1 MRRPRYDAQSMNE
14 NAPRV
19 GMDVPERIEIDGGAA
34 TVEELWAAV
43 FTYGHFTAM
52 QVRDLRTRGIEL
64 HLRRLDAATG
74 ELFVSSL
81 EGDRVREL
89 IRHALADR
97 RDASV
102 RVYVFSRDG
111 VPSVI
116 VTVRPPG
123 GVPTVPQRLE
133 PIVYQRPLAHIKRVG
148 GFAEIDHT
156 SLAKRH
162 GYDGSLL
169 TGPEGEISEGGIA
182 NIGFFEGPTVVW
194 PAAPHLHGITMQL
207 LEGALAERGTPS
219 RRASVSLADVSSFE
233 GAFLTNARGIVAIGT
248 IGDQTLSVDE
258 GRMRELQDTYASV
271 PWNEI

>member
-1 MRRPRYDAQSMNE
+1 
-14 NAPRV
+14 
-19 GMDVPERIEIDGGAA
+19 MDVPERIEIDGAAA
-34 TVEELWAAV
+34 TVEELWGAV

-64 HLRRLDAATG
+64 HLRRLDAATR
-74 ELFVSSL
+74 ELFGSSL
-81 EGDRVREL
+81 ERERVREL

-102 RVYVFSRDG
+102 RVYVFRRDG

-123 GVPTVPQRLE
+123 GVPTTPQRLE

-148 GFAEIDHT
+148 GFAEMDHT
-156 SLAKRH
+156 SLAQRH

-182 NIGFFEGPTVVW
+182 NIGFFDGPTVVW
-194 PAAPHLHGITMQL
+194 PNAPHLHGITMQL
-207 LEGALAERGTPS
+207 LEDTIAGRGMPS
-219 RRASVSLADVSSFE
+219 RRASVNVAEVPSFD
-233 GAFLTNARGIVAIGT
+233 GAFLSNARGIVAVGT

-258 GRMRELQDTYASV
+258 GRMRVLQDAYASV
-271 PWNEI
+271 PWDEI